1 MAIINS
7 YPTVTPT
14 GSDLIIGTDVSTT
27 PNSTKTFTI
36 DSINALATGTPAT
49 GTLNTLALFTS
60 AVAVGDSTIVRSGAG
75 ATSTYTFGGGT
86 AINNTS
92 ITTDDLTTNGNTIL
106 GNAGTDTLTVNAAA
120 TFADNVTINGDVK
133 SLTMGQTTPIIFLD
147 GGGSERLRI
156 GGDISSN
163 SIIQDSSSGD
173 LILIS
178 NTELE
183 VKSGLLGENYA
194 KFTKDGPIELYYDN
208 VKKFETT
215 STGITITGTQSS
227 FSGQVTIPTTPVAA
241 TDAAS
246 KSYVDTSIS
255 GAAYLPLAGG
265 TMSGDIILPDN
276 IQLEVGSAAGGDLRI
291 YHNGSDSYIDDQG
304 TGNLILKGSTN
315 ILVSTSSGGQ
325 MAQFTDSGSAFLYH
339 SGNLRLSTTSA
350 GVTLTGDLICN
361 GGDISLGA
369 GAGIVKSATDV
380 SIDATGGSVKLQS
393 GGTTKIEVAATKISI
408 TSAIISNYANNAAAL
423 AAGLVAGDLY
433 RNGDSLNIV
442 H

>member
-36 DSINALATGTPAT
+36 DSINALATGTPAA

-215 STGITITGTQSS
+215 STGVTITGTQSS

-265 TMSGDIILPDN
+265 TMSGDIILSDN
-276 IQLEVGSAAGGDLRI
+276 VKLEVGDAAGGDLQI
-291 YHNGSDSYIDDQG
+291 YHDGSDSYIDEQG
-304 TGNLILKGSTN
+304 TGDLKIKGSTN
-315 ILVSTSSGGQ
+315 VYISTSSGGT
-325 MAQFTDSGSAFLYH
+325 MAQLPDSGSAFLYH